1 MPEGMS
7 TIAGSLVGH
16 EFGRGVLVD
25 LGEPRSRRTPALQG
39 GLGMK
44 TGVGMYV
51 IAGVIC
57 AAPAVGA
64 ESVPLKPG
72 EYQVTAVTESS
83 NGEAGKP
90 DTRSRCLKEE
100 HLADPDA
107 VFNYYAL
114 NGFKP
119 NPANKVMNVSMHGGN
134 VSYEIEGVYAI
145 TRVEGT
151 VSNTSFSV
159 VRKATP
165 KGDKALSVTMKV
177 DGKRTGDCASK

>member
-1 MPEGMS
+1 MK
-7 TIAGSLVGH
+7 AGIWL
-16 EFGRGVLVD
+16 
-25 LGEPRSRRTPALQG
+25 
-39 GLGMK
+39 
-44 TGVGMYV
+44 YV

-57 AAPAVGA
+57 AEAPVQA

-83 NGEAGKP
+83 SGEAGKP
-90 DTRSRCLKEE
+90 DTHSRCVREE
-100 HLADPDA
+100 HLANPDA

-119 NPANKVMNVSMHGGN
+119 NPANKVMNVSMHGGT
-134 VSYEIEGVYAI
+134 VSYDIEGVYAI

-177 DGKRTGDCASK
+177 DGKRTGDCPAK

>member
-1 MPEGMS
+1 
-7 TIAGSLVGH
+7 
-16 EFGRGVLVD
+16 
-25 LGEPRSRRTPALQG
+25 
-39 GLGMK
+39 MK
-44 TGVGMYV
+44 TRVLLYA
-51 IAGVIC
+51 IAGVLC
-57 AAPAVGA
+57 AAAPVRA

-83 NGEAGKP
+83 SGEAGKP
-90 DTRSRCLKEE
+90 DSHSRCVREE
-100 HLADPDA
+100 HLANPDA

-119 NPANKVMNVSMHGGN
+119 NPANKVMNVSMHGGA
-134 VSYEIEGVYAI
+134 VSYDIEGVYAI

-151 VSNTSFSV
+151 VSNTGFSV

-177 DGKRTGDCASK
+177 DGKRTGDCATK

>member
-1 MPEGMS
+1 MK
-7 TIAGSLVGH
+7 AGIWL
-16 EFGRGVLVD
+16 
-25 LGEPRSRRTPALQG
+25 
-39 GLGMK
+39 
-44 TGVGMYV
+44 YV
-51 IAGVIC
+51 IAGMIC
-57 AAPAVGA
+57 AAAPVQV

-83 NGEAGKP
+83 SGEAGKP
-90 DTRSRCLKEE
+90 DTHSRCVREE
-100 HLADPDA
+100 HLANPDA

-119 NPANKVMNVSMHGGN
+119 NPANKVMNVSMHGGT
-134 VSYEIEGVYAI
+134 VSYDIEGVYAI

-177 DGKRTGDCASK
+177 DGKRTGDCPAK

>member
-1 MPEGMS
+1 
-7 TIAGSLVGH
+7 
-16 EFGRGVLVD
+16 
-25 LGEPRSRRTPALQG
+25 
-39 GLGMK
+39 MK
-44 TGVGMYV
+44 MGVGLCV
-51 IAGVIC
+51 IASVLC
-57 AAPAVGA
+57 GA
-64 ESVPLKPG
+64 LPVRAETVPLKPG

-90 DTRSRCLKEE
+90 DTHTRCVKEE
-100 HLADPDA
+100 HLANPDA

-119 NPANKVMNVSMHGGN
+119 NPANKVMNVSMHSGT

-145 TRVEGT
+145 THVEGT
-151 VSNTSFSV
+151 VSNTDFSV

-177 DGKRTGDCASK
+177 DGKRMGDCATK

>member
-1 MPEGMS
+1 MK
-7 TIAGSLVGH
+7 AGIWL
-16 EFGRGVLVD
+16 
-25 LGEPRSRRTPALQG
+25 
-39 GLGMK
+39 
-44 TGVGMYV
+44 YV
-51 IAGVIC
+51 IAGMIC
-57 AAPAVGA
+57 AAAPVQA

-83 NGEAGKP
+83 SGEAGKP
-90 DTRSRCLKEE
+90 DTHSRCVRDE
-100 HLADPDA
+100 HLANPDA

-119 NPANKVMNVSMHGGN
+119 NPANKVMNVSMHGGT
-134 VSYEIEGVYAI
+134 VSYDIEGVYAI

-177 DGKRTGDCASK
+177 DGKRTGDCPAK

>member
-1 MPEGMS
+1 
-7 TIAGSLVGH
+7 
-16 EFGRGVLVD
+16 
-25 LGEPRSRRTPALQG
+25 
-39 GLGMK
+39 MK
-44 TGVGMYV
+44 TRVLLYV
-51 IAGVIC
+51 IAGVLC
-57 AAPAVGA
+57 AAAPVRA

-83 NGEAGKP
+83 SGEAGKP
-90 DTRSRCLKEE
+90 DSHSRCVREE
-100 HLADPDA
+100 HLANPDA

-119 NPANKVMNVSMHGGN
+119 NPANKVMNVSMHGGT
-134 VSYEIEGVYAI
+134 VSYDIEGVYAI

-151 VSNTSFSV
+151 VSNTGFSV

-165 KGDKALSVTMKV
+165 KGDKALSVTMRV

>member
-1 MPEGMS
+1 M
-7 TIAGSLVGH
+7 TRRVG
-16 EFGRGVLVD
+16 GYVMV
-25 LGEPRSRRTPALQG
+25 
-39 GLGMK
+39 GL
-44 TGVGMYV
+44 
-51 IAGVIC
+51 IC
-57 AAPAVGA
+57 AAQAVGA

-90 DTRSRCLKEE
+90 DTHSRCLKEE
-100 HLADPDA
+100 HLANPDA

-119 NPANKVMNVSMHGGN
+119 NPANKVMNVAMHGGN
-134 VSYEIEGVYAI
+134 VSYDIEGAYAI

-151 VSNTSFSV
+151 VSSTSFSV
-159 VRKATP
+159 VRKAMP

-177 DGKRTGDCASK
+177 DGKRTGDCTAK

>member
-1 MPEGMS
+1 MK
-7 TIAGSLVGH
+7 I
-16 EFGRGVLVD
+16 GVRLC
-25 LGEPRSRRTPALQG
+25 
-39 GLGMK
+39 
-44 TGVGMYV
+44 V
-51 IAGVIC
+51 IASVLCGALPVR
-57 AAPAVGA
+57 A

-90 DTRSRCLKEE
+90 DTHTRCVKEE
-100 HLADPDA
+100 HLANPDA

-119 NPANKVMNVSMHGGN
+119 NPANKVMNVSMHGGT

-151 VSNTSFSV
+151 VSNTGFSV

-177 DGKRTGDCASK
+177 DGKRMGDCATK

>member
-1 MPEGMS
+1 MK
-7 TIAGSLVGH
+7 AGIWLY
-16 EFGRGVLVD
+16 
-25 LGEPRSRRTPALQG
+25 A
-39 GLGMK
+39 
-44 TGVGMYV
+44 

-57 AAPAVGA
+57 AAAPAQA

-83 NGEAGKP
+83 SGEAGKP
-90 DTRSRCLKEE
+90 DTHSRCVREE
-100 HLADPDA
+100 HLANPDA

-119 NPANKVMNVSMHGGN
+119 NPANKVMNVSMHGGT
-134 VSYEIEGVYAI
+134 VSYDIEGVYAI

-151 VSNTSFSV
+151 VSSTGFSV

-165 KGDKALSVTMKV
+165 KGDHALSVTMKV
-177 DGKRTGDCASK
+177 DAKRTGDCPAK

>member
-1 MPEGMS
+1 MMKRC
-7 TIAGSLVGH
+7 IGSYVMVGLLS
-16 EFGRGVLVD
+16 V
-25 LGEPRSRRTPALQG
+25 
-39 GLGMK
+39 
-44 TGVGMYV
+44 
-51 IAGVIC
+51 
-57 AAPAVGA
+57 APAVGA

-83 NGEAGKP
+83 SGEAGKP
-90 DTRSRCLKEE
+90 DTHTRCLKEE
-100 HLADPDA
+100 HLANPDA

-119 NPANKVMNVSMHGGN
+119 NPANKVLNVSMHGGN
-134 VSYEIEGVYAI
+134 VSYDIEGVYAI

>member
-1 MPEGMS
+1 MMRRV
-7 TIAGSLVGH
+7 GS
-16 EFGRGVLVD
+16 
-25 LGEPRSRRTPALQG
+25 
-39 GLGMK
+39 
-44 TGVGMYV
+44 YV
-51 IAGVIC
+51 MVSLIC

-100 HLADPDA
+100 HLANPDA
-107 VFNYYAL
+107 VFNYYVI
-114 NGFKP
+114 NGFNP
-119 NPANKVMNVSMHGGN
+119 NPANKVLNVSMHGGS

-151 VSNTSFSV
+151 VSNTGFSV

-177 DGKRTGDCASK
+177 DGKRTGDCPSK